1 MFAAEAVQAATIVLT
16 IGPIILVYPFLQ
28 RFFVKGVMLGSLKG

>member
-1 MFAAEAVQAATIVLT
+1 MLETVKAATIVVT

-28 RFFVKGVMLGSLKG
+28 RFFIKGVFVGSLKG

>member
-1 MFAAEAVQAATIVLT
+1 MTVLT

-28 RFFVKGVMLGSLKG
+28 RFFIKGVFVGSLKG